1 MEKIFSDSLHFDN
14 LILKVMLKF
23 SRRQVSLGGI
33 RLKIKE
39 LNLSINLEGIEMKY
53 SYLMESRKYN
63 NETVYGIVVKK
74 ESIKN
79 KVVVS
84 TIEDRVDIISKKKE
98 VVQKLLDL
106 LYRNQVSPIHL
117 IDVIGETVDNCVL
130 EFN

>member
-1 MEKIFSDSLHFDN
+1 
-14 LILKVMLKF
+14 
-23 SRRQVSLGGI
+23 
-33 RLKIKE
+33 
-39 LNLSINLEGIEMKY
+39 MKY

-130 EFN
+130 

>member
-1 MEKIFSDSLHFDN
+1 
-14 LILKVMLKF
+14 
-23 SRRQVSLGGI
+23 
-33 RLKIKE
+33 
-39 LNLSINLEGIEMKY
+39 MKY
-53 SYLMESRKYN
+53 SYLMESREYN

-98 VVQKLLDL
+98 VVEKLLDL

>member
-1 MEKIFSDSLHFDN
+1 
-14 LILKVMLKF
+14 
-23 SRRQVSLGGI
+23 
-33 RLKIKE
+33 
-39 LNLSINLEGIEMKY
+39 MKY

-117 IDVIGETVDNCVL
+117 IDVIGENVDNCVL